1 MPPMPS
7 PAGRRPDPGLPG
19 RRAEA
24 AGAAALLEFRPMKDD
39 MTPDLATALTDA
51 TAGLLPFG
59 RERLREY
66 ALAESPSG
74 DTAALERC
82 AALITAGHEEAGG
95 AVSREDGHLV
105 TRFGPGDG
113 PHLLLV
119 GHYDTV
125 WPTGRLATMPYT
137 DDGTTIAGP
146 GTYDMKGGLVAVE
159 MALRALRETGT
170 APARQVRLVVVSD
183 EEVGSPTG
191 RPVIERHLD
200 GAVAVL
206 GLESPHPDGALK
218 NARRG
223 STRVLLRVCGREA
236 HAALDPGKGISAI
249 DELFDQ
255 VATVRAA
262 VPDDGTTLF
271 NVGRIEG
278 GSRANVIAGEA
289 SAEIGLRFTSAAAE
303 RQVLDALTGAT
314 PQRAGAV
321 VEATV
326 LSTRPTWPERANDP
340 LLGSVARVGA
350 LLGQDITGRPAAGAG
365 DTNLPGSLGLPTLD
379 GFGPRGRGAHA
390 ADEAIKVAS
399 LAERAALLAGI
410 MASPL

>member
-1 MPPMPS
+1 
-7 PAGRRPDPGLPG
+7 
-19 RRAEA
+19 
-24 AGAAALLEFRPMKDD
+24 
-39 MTPDLATALTDA
+39 MTPELATALTDA
-51 TAGLLPFG
+51 TARLLGFG
-59 RERLREY
+59 RDRLREY

-74 DTAALERC
+74 DTAALARC
-82 AALITAGHEEAGG
+82 AALIGAGHREAGG
-95 AVSREDGHLV
+95 TVARDGEHLV
-105 TRFGPGDG
+105 SRFGPQDG

-125 WPTGRLATMPYT
+125 WPVGRLATMPYT
-137 DDGTTIAGP
+137 DDGTTITGP

-159 MALRALRETGT
+159 MALRALSAAGA
-170 APARQVRLVVVSD
+170 APAGQVRLVVVAD

-191 RPVIERHLD
+191 RAVVERHLD
-200 GAVAVL
+200 GATAVL

-223 STRVLLRVCGREA
+223 SVRVRLGVRGHEA
-236 HAALDPGKGISAI
+236 HAALDPGRGVSAV
-249 DELFDQ
+249 DELIDQ
-255 VATVRAA
+255 IATVRGA

-278 GSRANVIAGEA
+278 GRRANVVAGEA
-289 SAEIGLRFTSAAAE
+289 SAEIGLRFAAAAAE
-303 RQVLDALTGAT
+303 RTVLDAFADLRPVRPGA
-314 PQRAGAV
+314 A

-326 LSTRPTWPERANDP
+326 LSARPTWPERSPDP
-340 LLGSVARVGA
+340 LLDHVARIGG
-350 LLGQDITGRPAAGAG
+350 LLGQDVTGRPAAGAG

-390 ADEAIKVAS
+390 ADEAIRVTG

-410 MASPL
+410 MASPP

>member
-1 MPPMPS
+1 
-7 PAGRRPDPGLPG
+7 
-19 RRAEA
+19 
-24 AGAAALLEFRPMKDD
+24 MKGD
-39 MTPDLATALTDA
+39 MTPDLSAALTA
-51 TAGLLPFG
+51 AAGRLLPFG
-59 RERLREY
+59 RERLRDY

-74 DTAALERC
+74 DAAALERC
-82 AALITAGHEEAGG
+82 AALIEAGHVEAGG

-125 WPTGRLATMPYT
+125 WPAGRLATMPYT

-146 GTYDMKGGLVAVE
+146 GTYDMKSGLVAVE
-159 MALRALRETGT
+159 MALRALHAAGA
-170 APARQVRLVVVSD
+170 APARQVRLVVVAD

-191 RPVIERHLD
+191 RAVVERHLD

-218 NARRG
+218 SARRG
-223 STRVLLRVCGREA
+223 STRVLVRVHGREA

-249 DELFDQ
+249 DELIDQ
-255 VATVRAA
+255 VAAARDA

-271 NVGRIEG
+271 NVGRIQG

-303 RQVLDALTGAT
+303 RQVLGALTGAT
-314 PQRAGAV
+314 PRRTGAV

-326 LSTRPTWPERANDP
+326 LSTRPTWPERADDP
-340 LLGSVARVGA
+340 LLDRVAEVGA
-350 LLGQDITGRPAAGAG
+350 LLGQEITGRPAAGAG

-390 ADEAIKVAS
+390 ADEAIQVTS

-410 MASPL
+410 MVSRL